1 MLSDICLPL
10 LNRYL
15 DNTLNNFIDH
25 FFVNMAKYKDK
36 LEHYCRVM
44 ETTHILSIKEKDCR
58 EKIKYDRNLEPKG
71 RFLL

>member
-1 MLSDICLPL
+1 
-10 LNRYL
+10 
-15 DNTLNNFIDH
+15 
-25 FFVNMAKYKDK
+25 MAKYKDK